1 MVEWILEDIGHQIDP
16 KQFGCLRGV
25 STTLCLLDMFHSWL
39 SKLDA
44 GGCSLRIVLLD
55 FCKAFDRINLNVL
68 ITKLIDRG
76 YVDLLSLGYVTFCL
90 IANRE

>member
-68 ITKLIDRG
+68 TAKLID
-76 YVDLLSLGYVTFCL
+76 LGLRRFL
-90 IANRE
+90 IP